1 MTDPT
6 LRPHLGEEGQKGIT
20 QASSSQTVTIDFDHH
35 EDGITETGESAGHE
49 AASNEDDDYT
59 KVFEAIIAMPT
70 DCS

>member
-20 QASSSQTVTIDFDHH
+20 QASSSQTVTMDFDHH
-35 EDGITETGESAGHE
+35 EDGITATGGGANHD
-49 AASNEDDDYT
+49 ATSNGEQDYA
-59 KVFEAIIAMPT
+59 KVFEAMIAMPT